1 MKARRF
7 GNILLGAVLALAL
20 GTQAMAQRNARSH
33 ASATAPTAAPP
44 PASAIGEAAANAG
57 TVGVIS
63 GGVDGTYVRIA
74 ADLASVLDDGNRLRV
89 LPVIGKGSV
98 QNVADI
104 LYLHGIDI
112 GIVQS
117 DALAYIERHNL
128 YPGVQ
133 QLVDY
138 IAKLYEEEVHVL
150 ARKDITQLAD
160 LAHQKVNVDVRGSGT
175 AMTAS
180 VLFDSLGIPVEAT
193 NDDQDAALEKL
204 RRGDIAAIV
213 YVVGKPA
220 RLFTPL
226 PADSGLHFLA
236 IPLKDALLDTYLPAQ
251 LRHAD
256 YPTLVPDGKPVDTV
270 AVGAVM
276 AVYQLAAEHRPLC
289 QGGALRGRIF
299 LEVPP
304 VPAAAAAPEMEG
316 GQSRGPGARLDT
328 VPAGAGL
335 AAAPCRGQYKRRH
348 HAGRLHDLPRRHGR
362 PGGQPHRRPKDRR
375 CSGSSC
381 NGKATGARRADG
393 RARVWELIVAS
404 GEAALQAGYAPA
416 APRRTLLNRF
426 GMSALRGFDSPTLAA
441 LVVPAAS
448 IGCGSI

>member
-7 GNILLGAVLALAL
+7 ASILLGAVLALAL
-20 GTQAMAQRNARSH
+20 GTPAMAQRYTRSH
-33 ASATAPTAAPP
+33 GSATAPTAAP
-44 PASAIGEAAANAG
+44 AATSALGEAAANAG

-74 ADLASVLDDGNRLRV
+74 ADLASVLDDGNHLRV

-150 ARKDITQLAD
+150 ARKDITQLSD

-256 YPTLVPDGKPVDTV
+256 YPALVPDGKPVDTV

-276 AVYQLAAEHRPLC
+276 AVYNW
-289 QGGALRGRIF
+289 
-299 LEVPP
+299 
-304 VPAAAAAPEMEG
+304 
-316 GQSRGPGARLDT
+316 
-328 VPAGAGL
+328 
-335 AAAPCRGQYKRRH
+335 
-348 HAGRLHDLPRRHGR
+348 
-362 PGGQPHRRPKDRR
+362 QP
-375 CSGSSC
+375 
-381 NGKATGARRADG
+381 NT
-393 RARVWELIVAS
+393 
-404 GEAALQAGYAPA
+404 
-416 APRRTLLNRF
+416 
-426 GMSALRGFDSPTLAA
+426 
-441 LVVPAAS
+441 
-448 IGCGSI
+448 

>member
-1 MKARRF
+1 MMYARSF
-7 GNILLGAVLALAL
+7 GNVLLGTVLALAL
-20 GTQAMAQRNARSH
+20 GAQAPGPRHARSH
-33 ASATAPTAAPP
+33 APATVETTAPTTGAAPP
-44 PASAIGEAAANAG
+44 SAIGDVAANAG

-89 LPVIGKGSV
+89 LAVIGKGSV

-133 QLVDY
+133 QMVDY

-150 ARKDITQLAD
+150 ARKDITQLSD

-256 YPTLVPDGKPVDTV
+256 YPALVPEDKPVDTV

-276 AVYQLAAEHRPLC
+276 AVYNWQPNTDRYAKVARFVDAFFSKFHLFLQPPRHPKWKEVNLAA
-289 QGGALRGRIF
+289 Q
-299 LEVPP
+299 VPGWTRFP
-304 VPAAAAAPEMEG
+304 PAQDWLQSHAVAAT
-316 GQSRGPGARLDT
+316 RGPTMQADFT
-328 VPAGAGL
+328 VFL
-335 AAAPCRGQYKRRH
+335 A
-348 HAGRLHDLPRRHGR
+348 
-362 PGGQPHRRPKDRR
+362 
-375 CSGSSC
+375 
-381 NGKATGARRADG
+381 
-393 RARVWELIVAS
+393 
-404 GEAALQAGYAPA
+404 
-416 APRRTLLNRF
+416 
-426 GMSALRGFDSPTLAA
+426 GMSGPMANLTDAQKSVLFRQFLQWEGSRHAA
-441 LVVPAAS
+441 R
-448 IGCGSI
+448 

>member
-1 MKARRF
+1 MIEARRF
-7 GNILLGAVLALAL
+7 GNVLLGAVLALTL
-20 GTQAMAQRNARSH
+20 GAQAPAQRNVRSH
-33 ASATAPTAAPP
+33 APAPAPTAAAA
-44 PASAIGEAAANAG
+44 PAGAIGDVAANAG

-133 QLVDY
+133 QRVDY

-150 ARKDITQLAD
+150 ARKDITRLAD

-180 VLFDSLGIPVEAT
+180 VLFDSLGVPVQAT

-236 IPLKDALLDTYLPAQ
+236 IPLKDALLETYLPAQ

-256 YPTLVPDGKPVDTV
+256 YPTLVPEGKPVDTV

-276 AVYQLAAEHRPLC
+276 AVYNWQPNTDRYAKVARFVDAFFSKFSLFLQPPRHPKWKEVNLAAQVPGWTRFQPAQDWL
-289 QGGALRGRIF
+289 QRNAVAGTTGGAMQADFTIF
-299 LEVPP
+299 L
-304 VPAAAAAPEMEG
+304 AGMG
-316 GQSRGPGARLDT
+316 G
-328 VPAGAGL
+328 
-335 AAAPCRGQYKRRH
+335 
-348 HAGRLHDLPRRHGR
+348 
-362 PGGQPHRRPKDRR
+362 
-375 CSGSSC
+375 
-381 NGKATGARRADG
+381 
-393 RARVWELIVAS
+393 
-404 GEAALQAGYAPA
+404 
-416 APRRTLLNRF
+416 
-426 GMSALRGFDSPTLAA
+426 
-441 LVVPAAS
+441 PAAS
-448 IGCGSI
+448 LTDTQKSVLFRQFLQWESSRRAAR

>member
-7 GNILLGAVLALAL
+7 GNILLGAVLALVL
-20 GTQAMAQRNARSH
+20 GAQAPAQRNARSH
-33 ASATAPTAAPP
+33 APATAPMAAAA
-44 PASAIGEAAANAG
+44 PASAIGDVAANAG

-89 LPVIGKGSV
+89 LPMIGKGSV

-117 DALAYIERHNL
+117 DALVYIERHNL

-150 ARKDITQLAD
+150 ARKDITELAD

-256 YPTLVPDGKPVDTV
+256 YPALVPDGKPVDTV

-276 AVYQLAAEHRPLC
+276 AVYNWQPNTDRYAKVARFVDAFFSKFHLFLQPPRHPKWKEVNLAAQVPGWTRFPPAQDWLQRNAESSISGPTT
-289 QGGALRGRIF
+289 QADFTIF
-299 LEVPP
+299 LASMGG
-304 VPAAAAAPEMEG
+304 PAANLTDAQKSVLFQQFLRWE
-316 GQSRGPGARLDT
+316 
-328 VPAGAGL
+328 
-335 AAAPCRGQYKRRH
+335 
-348 HAGRLHDLPRRHGR
+348 
-362 PGGQPHRRPKDRR
+362 
-375 CSGSSC
+375 SS
-381 NGKATGARRADG
+381 RRA
-393 RARVWELIVAS
+393 AR
-404 GEAALQAGYAPA
+404 
-416 APRRTLLNRF
+416 
-426 GMSALRGFDSPTLAA
+426 
-441 LVVPAAS
+441 
-448 IGCGSI
+448 

>member
-1 MKARRF
+1 MMKARRF
-7 GNILLGAVLALAL
+7 SDMLLGALLALAL
-20 GTQAMAQRNARSH
+20 GAQAMAQDNARRH
-33 ASATAPTAAPP
+33 TFATVPRTVPTAAAV
-44 PASAIGEAAANAG
+44 PAGAIGDVAANAG

-74 ADLASVLDDGNRLRV
+74 ADLASVLDGNHLRV

-133 QLVDY
+133 QRVDY

-150 ARKDITQLAD
+150 ARKDITQVAD

-180 VLFDSLGIPVEAT
+180 VLFDSLGVPVEAT

-204 RRGDIAAIV
+204 RRGEIAAIM

-226 PADSGLHFLA
+226 PADSGLHFLT

-276 AVYQLAAEHRPLC
+276 AVYNWQPNTDRYVKVTRFVDAFFSKFQLFLRPPRHPKWKEVNLAA
-289 QGGALRGRIF
+289 Q
-299 LEVPP
+299 VPGWTRFP
-304 VPAAAAAPEMEG
+304 PAQDWLQRSAMADLHWAPH
-316 GQSRGPGARLDT
+316 P
-328 VPAGAGL
+328 
-335 AAAPCRGQYKRRH
+335 
-348 HAGRLHDLPRRHGR
+348 GRLHDFPRRHAR
-362 PGGQPHRRPKDRR
+362 PDGQPHRRTKITAVSAVPRMEKQPKCGALTPPPSRGQRPGTDRA
-375 CSGSSC
+375 
-381 NGKATGARRADG
+381 AT
-393 RARVWELIVAS
+393 
-404 GEAALQAGYAPA
+404 EAAAQDHRSVAPYSAGA
-416 APRRTLLNRF
+416 TL
-426 GMSALRGFDSPTLAA
+426 
-441 LVVPAAS
+441 
-448 IGCGSI
+448 GS

>member
-1 MKARRF
+1 MMKARRF
-7 GNILLGAVLALAL
+7 GHMLLGGVLALAL
-20 GTQAMAQRNARSH
+20 GAQAMAQDSARRH
-33 ASATAPTAAPP
+33 TFATGPRTGPTAAAA
-44 PASAIGEAAANAG
+44 PAAAVGDVAANAG

-74 ADLASVLDDGNRLRV
+74 ADLASVLDGKHLRV

-117 DALAYIERHNL
+117 DALAYIEQHNL

-133 QLVDY
+133 QMVDY

-180 VLFDSLGIPVEAT
+180 VLFDSLGVPVEAT

-204 RRGDIAAIV
+204 RRGDIAAII

-226 PADSGLHFLA
+226 PADSGMHFLT

-270 AVGAVM
+270 GVGAVM
-276 AVYQLAAEHRPLC
+276 AVYNWQPNTDRYVKVTRFVDAFFSKFQLFQQPPRHPKWKEVNLAAQVPGWTRFPPAEDWLQRSAMAGHTGRPTQADFTTFLAGMSGPMARLTDA
-289 QGGALRGRIF
+289 QKSVLFRQF
-299 LEVPP
+299 LEW
-304 VPAAAAAPEMEG
+304 E
-316 GQSRGPGARLDT
+316 
-328 VPAGAGL
+328 
-335 AAAPCRGQYKRRH
+335 
-348 HAGRLHDLPRRHGR
+348 
-362 PGGQPHRRPKDRR
+362 
-375 CSGSSC
+375 SS
-381 NGKATGARRADG
+381 RRA
-393 RARVWELIVAS
+393 AR
-404 GEAALQAGYAPA
+404 
-416 APRRTLLNRF
+416 
-426 GMSALRGFDSPTLAA
+426 
-441 LVVPAAS
+441 
-448 IGCGSI
+448 